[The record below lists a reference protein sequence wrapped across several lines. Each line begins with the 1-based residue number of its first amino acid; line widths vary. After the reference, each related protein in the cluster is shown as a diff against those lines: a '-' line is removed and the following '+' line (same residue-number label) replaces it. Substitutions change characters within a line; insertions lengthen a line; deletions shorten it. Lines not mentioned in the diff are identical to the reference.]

1 LNELQEERVIV
12 TLLRVDCRDD
22 AAADEFDKLT
32 ASVFQQVT
40 HHEPGT
46 LVFAN
51 HVVAG
56 QPLTRVFYEVYRDQE
71 AANIHSRGEALQQLL
86 ASQEALVAGFHI
98 DQLTLELAKGLPPAA
113 VLSGPGALM
122 TRSRGGG

>member
-1 LNELQEERVIV
+1 VIV
-12 TLLRVDCRDD
+12 ALLRVDCRDD
-22 AAADEFDKLT
+22 AAADAFDKLA

-51 HVVAG
+51 HMVAG
-56 QPLTRVFYEVYRDQE
+56 QPLTRVFYEIYQDQE

-86 ASQEALVAGFHI
+86 ASQDALVAGFHI
-98 DQLTLELAKGLPPAA
+98 DQLTLQLAKGLPP
-113 VLSGPGALM
+113 GA
-122 TRSRGGG
+122 T

>member
-1 LNELQEERVIV
+1 VIV

-32 ASVFQQVT
+32 ARVFQQVT

-51 HVVAG
+51 HMVAG
-56 QPLTRVFYEVYRDQE
+56 QPLTPGVLRDLPDRS
-71 AANIHSRGEALQQLL
+71 ARPR
-86 ASQEALVAGFHI
+86 AGQRSAIRRH
-98 DQLTLELAKGLPPAA
+98 L
-113 VLSGPGALM
+113 
-122 TRSRGGG
+122 RSRHSTVMLLLRRPRYRPGLSCDMAEVDTGGSSGGGMRSVATTP